1 MALIFQTK
9 SKELSRG
16 ASGGRAQSRIPPRG
30 GKEEA
35 EDCVRPGS
43 RQAQVVA
50 RTGWCGEGVGSE
62 DARTW
67 KSRLLSSKSHLK
79 YPQHCSFRG
88 TRVRLCVWDTS
99 TPKAPVESLLVFH
112 EGLSRVG

>member
-1 MALIFQTK
+1 MNKEMAPIFQTK
-9 SKELSRG
+9 SKEFSQG
-16 ASGGRAQSRIPPRG
+16 ASGGPAQSRVPPRG

-35 EDCVRPGS
+35 EDCMRPGS

-88 TRVRLCVWDTS
+88 PAESGCASGARPPQRRLWRS
-99 TPKAPVESLLVFH
+99 FLLA
-112 EGLSRVG
+112 LI